1 MTDASVASSRLSC
14 PTCHV
19 SHCNVWLTQCPSMNP
34 TAAAIRYC
42 GNSRSDRP
50 VHRWNKLA

>member
-1 MTDASVASSRLSC
+1 MIDASVASSRLSC